1 MSVHCG
7 QEVGSVKA
15 EAESVS
21 NRRLVRHNSES
32 AWKLIKNNAANNKH
46 MKATSAIFIR
56 YAGSTRI
63 HSEWRKQFPVTA
75 EDWRK
80 LNQQR
85 LTAASFSS
93 NFAPTSDQTEFLAEP
108 VG

>member
-21 NRRLVRHNSES
+21 NRRLVRHNGER
-32 AWKLIKNNAANNKH
+32 AWKLIKNNAAKNKH

-56 YAGSTRI
+56 FAGSTRN
-63 HSEWRKQFPVTA
+63 SAEWRKQFPVTA

-93 NFAPTSDQTEFLAEP
+93 NFAPTR
-108 VG
+108 